1 MKALSLIT
9 KDPRERH
16 QGSEGDGV
24 ALPLSRA
31 IRGPKVIGY
40 AAIVLFF
47 GGFGAWATIAS
58 LASAAIAPGLVS
70 PDGSRKTVE
79 HLEGGI
85 VREIRVREGDHV
97 KAGQVLLIL
106 EDVRARAEFEELQ
119 ERFVHLISIEARLL
133 AELAEADSIAQPA
146 QLDDYDAEIF
156 RPALSAQQRLFESR
170 RATLKGR
177 ELILGQRIL
186 QLEAEIGGLQEVV
199 AASNEQLELI
209 AQEIEGQEALY
220 EKGLSRLPKLLA
232 LKRAQAGVRAERAT
246 SRANIA
252 RNEQSIGE
260 TRLQLLTIRELRREQ
275 VAEELSQVR
284 TELAA
289 VRSQLP
295 VRKDVLSRTMVT
307 APLDGT
313 VMNVQVTTATG
324 VIEPGEPLLDL
335 VPDDAQLVIDAHVKP
350 TDMDTV
356 HAGQAARVL
365 FTAYGQ
371 RNLPQIFGT
380 LRSISADR
388 LIEEHTGEPYFLAKV
403 EIDPLE
409 LERIAPDIELSPGM
423 PADVMILTGER
434 TILDYLIRPFTE
446 SLTKSFR
453 ES

>member
-97 KAGQVLLIL
+97 KAGQVLVVL

-133 AELAEADSIAQPA
+133 AELADADSIAQPA

-246 SRANIA
+246 SRASIA
-252 RNEQSIGE
+252 RIEQSIGE
-260 TRLQLLTIRELRREQ
+260 TRLQLLTMWEERREK

-295 VRKDVLSRTMVT
+295 VRKDVLNRTIVT
-307 APLDGT
+307 APLGGI

-324 VIEPGEPLLDL
+324 VVQPGEPLLDL
-335 VPDDAQLVIDAHVKP
+335 VPDDAHLVIDAYVKP
-350 TDMDTV
+350 TDMDMV
-356 HAGQAARVL
+356 HTGQEARVL

-371 RNLPQIFGT
+371 RNLPQIFGK

-388 LIEEHTGEPYFLAKV
+388 MIDEHTGEPYFLAKV
-403 EIDPLE
+403 EVDPLE

-453 ES
+453 EN

>member
-1 MKALSLIT
+1 MKALPLIT
-9 KDPRERH
+9 NYLQARH
-16 QGSEGDGV
+16 QGSESDGV

-58 LASAAIAPGLVS
+58 LSSAAIAPGLVS
-70 PDGSRKTVE
+70 PDGNRKTVE

-97 KAGQVLLIL
+97 KAGQVLVVL

-119 ERFVHLISIEARLL
+119 ERFVHLTSIEARLL
-133 AELAEADSIAQPA
+133 AELEEADSIAPPA
-146 QLDDYDAEIF
+146 QLDDFDPEIF
-156 RPALSAQQRLFESR
+156 RPAVSAQQRLFESR
-170 RATLKGR
+170 QATLQGR
-177 ELILGQRIL
+177 VKILGQRVL
-186 QLEAEIGGLQEVV
+186 QLEAEIDGLHEVI
-199 AASNEQLELI
+199 AAANEQLELI
-209 AQEIEGQEALY
+209 AQEIEGVEILY
-220 EKGLSRLPKLLA
+220 KKGLSPLPKLLA
-232 LKRAQAGVRAERAT
+232 LKRAQAGLRGERAS
-246 SRANIA
+246 SRARIA
-252 RNEQSIGE
+252 RHEQSIGE
-260 TRLQLLTIRELRREQ
+260 TRLQLLTMREERGEQ
-275 VAEELSQVR
+275 VADELSQVR
-284 TELAA
+284 TDLAA

-295 VRKDVLSRTMVT
+295 ARKDVLSRTMVT

-313 VMNVQVTTATG
+313 VMNVQVTTASG

-335 VPDDAQLVIDAHVKP
+335 VPDNAQLVIDAHVKP

-371 RNLPQIFGT
+371 RNLPQIFGK

-388 LIEEHTGEPYFLAKV
+388 MIEEHTGEPYFLAKV
-403 EIDPLE
+403 EVDPLE

-434 TILDYLIRPFTE
+434 TLLDYLIRPFTE

>member
-97 KAGQVLLIL
+97 KAGQVLVVL

-133 AELAEADSIAQPA
+133 AELADADSIAQPA

-246 SRANIA
+246 SRASIA
-252 RNEQSIGE
+252 RIEQSIGE
-260 TRLQLLTIRELRREQ
+260 TRLQLLTMWEERREK

-295 VRKDVLSRTMVT
+295 VRKDILNRTIVT
-307 APLDGT
+307 APLGGI

-324 VIEPGEPLLDL
+324 VVQPGEPLLDL
-335 VPDDAQLVIDAHVKP
+335 VPDDAHLVIDAYVKP
-350 TDMDTV
+350 TDMDMV
-356 HAGQAARVL
+356 HTGQEARVL

-371 RNLPQIFGT
+371 RNLPQIFGK

-388 LIEEHTGEPYFLAKV
+388 MIDEHTGEPYFLAKV
-403 EIDPLE
+403 EVDPLE

-453 ES
+453 EN

>member
-1 MKALSLIT
+1 MKALPLIT
-9 KDPRERH
+9 KDLRERH
-16 QGSEGDGV
+16 GGSEGDGA
-24 ALPLSRA
+24 ALPLA
-31 IRGPKVIGY
+31 KEIRGPKVIGY

-70 PDGSRKTVE
+70 PDGNRKTVE

-97 KAGQVLLIL
+97 KAGQVLVVL

-133 AELAEADSIAQPA
+133 AELAEADAIEPPA
-146 QLDDYDAEIF
+146 QLDDFDPEVF

-170 RATLKGR
+170 QATLQGR
-177 ELILGQRIL
+177 EKILGQRVL
-186 QLEAEIGGLQEVV
+186 QLQAEIVGLHEVI
-199 AASNEQLELI
+199 AAQNEQLELI
-209 AQEIEGQEALY
+209 AQEIVGVEFLY
-220 EKGLSRLPKLLA
+220 EKGLTPLPKLLA
-232 LKRAQAGVRAERAT
+232 LKRAQAGVRAERAA
-246 SRANIA
+246 SRARIA
-252 RNEQSIGE
+252 RHQQSIGE
-260 TRLQLLTIRELRREQ
+260 TRLQLLTMREERREK
-275 VAEELSQVR
+275 VAEEISQVR

-313 VMNVQVTTATG
+313 VINVQVTTATG
-324 VIEPGEPLLDL
+324 VIEPGEPLLEL

-356 HAGQAARVL
+356 RAGQAARVL

-388 LIEEHTGEPYFLAKV
+388 LIEEHTGEPYFLAKI

-434 TILDYLIRPFTE
+434 TLLDYLIRPFTE